1 MINFEETEFTLNYLT
16 SLLTR
21 IKAKQTEYNTS
32 VSLLQ
37 LNGYGE
43 YGPEVDQLQADID
56 KLTKIFNT
64 VKNYI

>member
-16 SLLTR
+16 SLLSR
-21 IKAKQTEYNTS
+21 IKAKKTEYNTS

-37 LNGYGE
+37 INGFGD
-43 YGPEVDQLQADID
+43 YGPEVDQLQEEI
-56 KLTKIFNT
+56 KHLEKIFNT